1 MTLLPCRC
9 AVSRQYRAGDRYCA
23 LSGRMLCVVLVC
35 LGTIAL
41 GFAEAAARDETMLVV
56 SAPSGKFILE
66 EVAATLLG
74 APGVAAISKYLV
86 MRTGKYDVIGMEPG
100 TRGLVLAKN
109 SLIGVK
115 IRLGRWF
122 EVWEDHAAVI
132 GRVYREDFGEGPPEH
147 GMKHGYTVGATI
159 RLGERKIPVRVIGV
173 YDPPHPNA
181 ASKIF
186 VPLIKAQQWFDKLG
200 VISYAVV
207 FLSETTTPEET
218 ANSLRQK
225 LPPYASVIIFSR
237 QETSAAPPR

>member
-1 MTLLPCRC
+1 MSLPYRC
-9 AVSRQYRAGDRYCA
+9 AASGRSLADHTYCT
-23 LSGRMLCVVLVC
+23 LSGRILCVVLFCV
-35 LGTIAL
+35 GTIAL
-41 GFAEAAARDETMLVV
+41 GSAGPAAGDDAMLVV
-56 SAPSGKFILE
+56 SPPSGRFIPE

-74 APGVAAISKYLV
+74 TPGVATISKYLV
-86 MRTGKYDVIGMEPG
+86 MRIGKYDVIGMEPG

-132 GRVYREDFGEGPPEH
+132 GRVYQEDFGEGPPGH

-173 YDPPHPNA
+173 YEPLHPNA

-200 VISYAVV
+200 SISYAVV
-207 FLSETTTPEET
+207 SLSGTTPPEE
-218 ANSLRQK
+218 AVRALRK
-225 LPPYASVIIFSR
+225 RLPPHVSAITFSR
-237 QETSAAPPR
+237 PEARAPAN

>member
-1 MTLLPCRC
+1 MRLLPCRC
-9 AVSRQYRAGDRYCA
+9 AVSSRYLVGYRYCA
-23 LSGRMLCVVLVC
+23 LSGGILCVVLFC
-35 LGTIAL
+35 LGAIAL
-41 GFAEAAARDETMLVV
+41 GFAEAAAGDEAMLVV
-56 SAPSGKFILE
+56 SAPSGKFIPE

-74 APGVAAISKYLV
+74 APGIATISKYLV
-86 MRTGKYDVIGMEPG
+86 LRIGKYDVIGMEPG

-132 GRVYREDFGEGPPEH
+132 GRVYQEDFGEGPPEH

-173 YDPPHPNA
+173 YEPPHPNA

-200 VISYAVV
+200 SISYAVV
-207 FLSETTTPEET
+207 LLSGTTPPEET
-218 ANSLRQK
+218 VRALRK
-225 LPPYASVIIFSR
+225 RLPPHVSVITFSR
-237 QETSAAPPR
+237 PEARVPPN